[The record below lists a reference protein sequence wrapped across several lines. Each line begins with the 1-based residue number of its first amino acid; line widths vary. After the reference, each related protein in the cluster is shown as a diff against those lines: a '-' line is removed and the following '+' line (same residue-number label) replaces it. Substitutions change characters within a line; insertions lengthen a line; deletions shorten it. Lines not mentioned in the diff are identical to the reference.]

1 MKFKMQDKG
10 TVLRTIFYVL
20 ALSNYIVSIIGKY
33 CWGTSI
39 AYEWTSF
46 AIFLLMS
53 LVTYWYNNNWTGF
66 ASLAEDVLDML
77 KDGKITNEELQNFL
91 AKHKTDD
98 LKLDDKNSK
107 EDNTDNKGGSN
118 DNSGRN

>member
-10 TVLRTIFYVL
+10 TGLRTIFYVL
-20 ALSNYIVSIIGKY
+20 ALSNYIVSIVGKVF
-33 CWGTSI
+33 WGMGPV
-39 AYEWTSF
+39 YEWTSF

-91 AKHKTDD
+91 AKHKTDN

-107 EDNTDNKGGSN
+107 EDNTNNKGDSN